1 MNSHVVWMLCAAL
14 LAWTSPAPAQP
25 PPAQLKR
32 GALNLTL
39 PQALRKAAAA
49 SPRLT
54 AADRTIGMTE
64 GRREQANVLPNPTLS
79 FDVDNFAPGGSV
91 PGQPVETTLLLSQLI
106 ELGGKRDARVAA
118 ALGDYDAARLEREAT
133 RLELFS
139 ETTIAFVGVLAAQRR
154 IALLDRHVAALERLV
169 PLMQRRTDA
178 GASSPAEV
186 ARVQTA
192 VGFARVERERTRTT
206 FAVARRELGV
216 LMGLDT
222 PDFATVSGDFGRLS
236 RPAPFETVVKA
247 IEDNPQLTRWTAI
260 RARRDADL
268 ISARLKAVPD
278 VTASVGWRRYSD
290 TPESALRLGVSM
302 PIPVLDRNRGGIRE
316 AQELAQRTEAKR
328 AVNRLTLIAVVGKAH
343 DSANGALHQID
354 LLRRVVLPAARNTLS
369 TVEAGYDQ
377 GRFTVLE
384 ILDAYQRVADAEL
397 MEHDA
402 LASLHI
408 SLATI
413 EGLIGS
419 PVVLAQARGK

>member
-1 MNSHVVWMLCAAL
+1 MKLRIAWAFCAVSIAWAPP
-14 LAWTSPAPAQP
+14 LAAQTQR
-25 PPAQLKR
+25 A
-32 GALNLTL
+32 ANLSL
-39 PQALRKAAAA
+39 PQALQRAASA

-54 AADRTIGMTE
+54 AADRTIGMSE

-91 PGQPVETTLLLSQLI
+91 PGQPVETTLVLSQLI

-118 ALGDYDAARLEREAT
+118 ALGDYDAVRLEREAT

-139 ETTIAFVGVLAAQRR
+139 EVTIAFVGALAAQRR
-154 IALLDRHVAALERLV
+154 IAVLDRQVAALERLV
-169 PLMQRRTDA
+169 PLMQRRVDA

-186 ARVQTA
+186 TRVQTA
-192 VGFARVERERTRTT
+192 VGFARLERERSRLTLTL
-206 FAVARRELGV
+206 ARRELAV
-216 LMGLDT
+216 LMSLDA
-222 PDFATVSGDFGRLS
+222 PDFASVSGDFGRLS
-236 RPAPFETVVKA
+236 RPAPFDSVVKA
-247 IEDNPQLTRWTAI
+247 IEDNPQLMRWTAV
-260 RARRDADL
+260 RARRDAEL

-278 VTASVGWRRYSD
+278 VTASVGWRRYGD
-290 TPESALRLGVSM
+290 TPENALRLGISM

-316 AQELAQRTEAKR
+316 AQEAAQKTEAER
-328 AVNRLTLIAVVGKAH
+328 AINRQTLLAVVGKAH
-343 DSANGALHQID
+343 DSATGALQQID
-354 LLRRVVLPAARNTLS
+354 LLRRVVLPAARSTLS
-369 TVEAGYDQ
+369 TIEAGYDQ

-413 EGLIGS
+413 EGLIGR
-419 PVVLAQARGK
+419 PAVLAQARPK